1 MIMKVIKKAKKKVI
15 KFIYIKELIKL
26 INKFKKIL
34 INFKNIKNILIQI
47 SSKIIKL

>member
-15 KFIYIKELIKL
+15 KFINIKELIKL

-34 INFKNIKNILIQI
+34 INFKKKEYINSNFF
-47 SSKIIKL
+47 